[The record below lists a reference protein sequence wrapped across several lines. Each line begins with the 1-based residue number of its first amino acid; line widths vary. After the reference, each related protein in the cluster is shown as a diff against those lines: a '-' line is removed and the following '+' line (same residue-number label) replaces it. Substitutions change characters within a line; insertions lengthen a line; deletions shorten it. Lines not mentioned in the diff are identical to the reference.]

1 MKNIF
6 SKVAYLFSLV
16 RQGELKFLWS
26 GISKR
31 LYSENLSYGLKRD
44 LNVEIPTPPSLL
56 KLSFRLY
63 REEDAPY
70 FELDNNNHGIIDK
83 QIKHCFVATKDDEP
97 VYRVWLMPASENAK
111 IKEFWGD
118 SFPPLK
124 ANETLVENSFTVP
137 KYRGFGIMPYAM
149 KLIAEKS
156 ADFGADTAIIYTAI
170 DHLVSLRAGDY
181 AGYHPFNLRKEKWFL
196 FNRTTTFQDD
206 IPEELMAHYKK
217 VTQRKRRVK
226 KSTK

>member
-1 MKNIF
+1 MKNLIN
-6 SKVAYLFSLV
+6 KIAYLFRLL

-26 GISKR
+26 GITKR
-31 LYSENLSYGLKRD
+31 IYSENLAYGLKRD

-56 KLSFRLY
+56 KLSFREY
-63 REEDAPY
+63 RPEDAPY
-70 FELDNNNHGIIDK
+70 FELDNSNLGIIDL
-83 QIKHCFVATKDDEP
+83 QIQHCFVATKDGDP
-97 VYRVWLMPASENAK
+97 VYRVWLMPSSQNEK

-124 ANETLVENSFTVP
+124 TNQVLVENSYTVP

-149 KLIAEKS
+149 KLIAEKGI
-156 ADFGADTAIIYTAI
+156 DFGADTAIIYTAI

-196 FNRTTTFQDD
+196 FKRTSSFGD

-226 KSTK
+226 KTKK